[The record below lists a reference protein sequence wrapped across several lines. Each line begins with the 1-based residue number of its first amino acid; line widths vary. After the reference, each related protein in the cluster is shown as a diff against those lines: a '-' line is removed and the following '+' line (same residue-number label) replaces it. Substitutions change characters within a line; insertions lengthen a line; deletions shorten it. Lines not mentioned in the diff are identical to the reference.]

1 MKKEK
6 TDRLTKKQEEYYNY
20 LVSQQSNYKDKL
32 LIRFNNIANKYQ
44 LLKVEG
50 VNIDTMTFSTSIIDR
65 ELNTRFINAL
75 LEKNYFKEYMINNKV
90 IGVGL

>member
-32 LIRFNNIANKYQ
+32 LIRFNNITNKFQ
-44 LLKVEG
+44 LLKVEN
-50 VNIDTMTFSTSIIDR
+50 VNIDTMTFSTSMIDR

-75 LEKNYFKEYMINNKV
+75 LEKNYFKEYIINNKV
-90 IGVGL
+90 IGVSL

>member
-6 TDRLTKKQEEYYNY
+6 KDRLTKKQEEYYNY

-32 LIRFNNIANKYQ
+32 LIRFNNITNKYQ

-50 VNIDTMTFSTSIIDR
+50 VNIDTMTFNTSIIDR

-75 LEKNYFKEYMINNKV
+75 FEKKYFKEYIINNKV
-90 IGVGL
+90 IGVSL

>member
-6 TDRLTKKQEEYYNY
+6 KDRLTKKQEEYYNY

-32 LIRFNNIANKYQ
+32 LIRFNNITNKYQ

-50 VNIDTMTFSTSIIDR
+50 VNIDTMTFNTSIIDR

-75 LEKNYFKEYMINNKV
+75 FEKNYFKEYMINNKV
-90 IGVGL
+90 IGVSL